1 MHADMLRAWP
11 IFYEHHSGES
21 RGSEEVLS
29 RGCAVCLEGAENPHF
44 GAYFCKV
51 LPLEWGAVRKRRRR
65 QCWSLVVEGKDEL
78 PVMKRKRSMVIG
90 LACGVLCALCVGAYV
105 MQVDEQAS
113 AVRAEALARYG
124 GEQIEVCVA
133 KRDIAAGETIADS
146 AVETKMW
153 VAALLPEGA
162 ITNRNDAVGKTVGTS
177 VLKGE
182 VLLARRFDAQ
192 TNPIDVPEGFTAV
205 SVPARDVQAIGGAL
219 AAGMKT
225 DVYAIGASSAER
237 ILTQAT
243 VLATSASDAGTG
255 ASSASITWVTLAVA
269 PQKVQEVIAAAENL
283 DLYFVLP
290 AEAKSSAEKTVG
302 KSDEKTDGQG
312 AEATN
317 DEDAGLSAALLNKSM
332 TAEQREEEEEDSP
345 WMK

>member
-1 MHADMLRAWP
+1 
-11 IFYEHHSGES
+11 
-21 RGSEEVLS
+21 
-29 RGCAVCLEGAENPHF
+29 
-44 GAYFCKV
+44 
-51 LPLEWGAVRKRRRR
+51 
-65 QCWSLVVEGKDEL
+65 
-78 PVMKRKRSMVIG
+78 MKRKRSILLG

-105 MQVDEQAS
+105 VQVDEQAS

-133 KRDIAAGETIADS
+133 KRDIAAGETVSDS

-162 ITNRNDAVGKTVGTS
+162 LTNREDAVGKTTGTS
-177 VLKGE
+177 ILKGE

-192 TNPIDVPEGFTAV
+192 TSAIDVPQGFTAV
-205 SVPARDVQAIGGAL
+205 SVPAREVQAIGGAL
-219 AAGMKT
+219 MPGMKA

-243 VLATSASDAGTG
+243 VLATSASEAGTG
-255 ASSASITWVTLAVA
+255 TSSASITWVTLAVA

-290 AEAKSSAEKTVG
+290 AEVQSDASKEAAAE
-302 KSDEKTDGQG
+302 
-312 AEATN
+312 
-317 DEDAGLSAALLNKSM
+317 DEDERPEEEKAAKAK
-332 TAEQREEEEEDSP
+332 AEQLRERILAAKEEETEGDS
-345 WMK
+345 

>member
-1 MHADMLRAWP
+1 
-11 IFYEHHSGES
+11 
-21 RGSEEVLS
+21 
-29 RGCAVCLEGAENPHF
+29 
-44 GAYFCKV
+44 
-51 LPLEWGAVRKRRRR
+51 
-65 QCWSLVVEGKDEL
+65 
-78 PVMKRKRSMVIG
+78 MKRKRSVVIG
-90 LACGVLCALCVGAYV
+90 LVCGALCALCVGAYV
-105 MQVDEQAS
+105 MEVDERAS

-133 KRDIAAGETIADS
+133 KRDIAAGETLSDS

-162 ITNRNDAVGKTVGTS
+162 ITDRDDAVGKTVGTS

-182 VLLARRFDAQ
+182 VLLSRRFDAR
-192 TNPIDVPEGFTAV
+192 TSAIDVPQGYTAV
-205 SVPARDVQAIGGAL
+205 SVPAREVQAIGGAL

-255 ASSASITWVTLAVA
+255 ASAASITWVTLAVA

-290 AEAKSSAEKTVG
+290 AEAVSKDVAKSEGESEADG
-302 KSDEKTDGQG
+302 KAGRSSGDEKTSVRAVPLKKSAS
-312 AEATN
+312 AET
-317 DEDAGLSAALLNKSM
+317 
-332 TAEQREEEEEDSP
+332 EESEEGESQ
-345 WMK
+345 WRK

>member
-1 MHADMLRAWP
+1 
-11 IFYEHHSGES
+11 
-21 RGSEEVLS
+21 
-29 RGCAVCLEGAENPHF
+29 
-44 GAYFCKV
+44 
-51 LPLEWGAVRKRRRR
+51 
-65 QCWSLVVEGKDEL
+65 
-78 PVMKRKRSMVIG
+78 MKRKRSIVIG
-90 LACGVLCALCVGAYV
+90 LACGVLCAVCVMAYV
-105 MQVDEQAS
+105 TQVDEQAA

-133 KRDIAAGETIADS
+133 KRDIAAGETISDS
-146 AVETKMW
+146 AIETKMW

-162 ITNRNDAVGKTVGTS
+162 VTDRNEVVGKAVGTS

-182 VLLARRFDAQ
+182 VLLSRRFDAR
-192 TNPIDVPEGFTAV
+192 TSAIEVPQGYTAV
-205 SVPARDVQAIGGAL
+205 SVPAREVQAIGGAL

-225 DVYAIGASSAER
+225 DVYAIGATSAER

-255 ASSASITWVTLAVA
+255 SSSASITWVTLAVA

-290 AEAKSSAEKTVG
+290 AEAGVKGESTAGEGSGAGNDDDAEDDDGGDTPANMKAELLRKSASAGTEEG
-302 KSDEKTDGQG
+302 KEGET
-312 AEATN
+312 
-317 DEDAGLSAALLNKSM
+317 L
-332 TAEQREEEEEDSP
+332 